1 MLKEKNNTKP
11 MLWGGGGGGSGVR
24 HRYKLLLWRRI
35 RYVCILW
42 VCVCVVCVCVV
53 CGCVV
58 CGEWYVVCV
67 VCGVCVVCVWWCGVV
82 CLCVCACARACVR
95 ACVCVC
101 QDVPIWAI
109 GYNVR
114 LAGVII
120 HVSFGVAAFGVQ
132 RQKECETLNFHMV
145 L

>member
-1 MLKEKNNTKP
+1 
-11 MLWGGGGGGSGVR
+11 MLWKGGDQEYDIDTNYYLR
-24 HRYKLLLWRRI
+24 RRI

-67 VCGVCVVCVWWCGVV
+67 VCVCGVCVCGVCV
-82 CLCVCACARACVR
+82 CVRTCMRAC
-95 ACVCVC
+95 ACVCE
-101 QDVPIWAI
+101 DVPIWAI

-132 RQKECETLNFHMV
+132 RQKECATLNFHMF